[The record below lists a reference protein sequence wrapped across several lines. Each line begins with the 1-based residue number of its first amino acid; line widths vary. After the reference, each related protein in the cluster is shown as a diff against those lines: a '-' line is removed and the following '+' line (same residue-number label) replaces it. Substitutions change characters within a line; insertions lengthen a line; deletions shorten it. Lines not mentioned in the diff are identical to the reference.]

1 MRGPPKV
8 PGGES
13 SPSLMDLL
21 SMGIGAALAIGVW
34 LVAGLLLD
42 GWLHTSPAL
51 TFTGLALGIASAII
65 LTVRQV
71 RRSL

>member
-8 PGGES
+8 PGGNP

-21 SMGIGAALAIGVW
+21 SMGIGAGAAIAVW
-34 LVAGLLLD
+34 LVAGLLAD
-42 GWLHTSPAL
+42 SWLNTSPAL
-51 TFTGLALGIASAII
+51 TFAGLFLGVASAVF